1 MSTLGRMTLT
11 AAWLEQTPQKQKLEM
26 PERIGKASLPEPTS
40 IQAPN
45 DFCRTFL
52 TQAEN

>member
-1 MSTLGRMTLT
+1 MSTLERMALT
-11 AAWLEQTPQKQKLEM
+11 AAWLEQTPQKQKLKK
-26 PERIGKASLPEPTS
+26 PASSGKASLPEPTS
-40 IQAPN
+40 TQAPN